1 MNTSTTDANLRLAAS
16 RQRIRRWIT
25 RPPAADAGGS
35 WSNPLSLATSLAA
48 DAGNEALRP
57 IAARHPY
64 ALVGT
69 ALAGGALIAWARP
82 WRLLG
87 SALFAG
93 ALSQLGARLVS
104 QIELPSMVDALQSML
119 RQPKNAGAP
128 DAGDARPS

>member
-1 MNTSTTDANLRLAAS
+1 MNENTNNTTSDANLRLAAS
-16 RQRIRRWIT
+16 RKRIREWIT
-25 RPPAADAGGS
+25 REPASDTGS
-35 WSNPLSLATSLAA
+35 DWSPLSLATSLAT

-57 IAARHPY
+57 IATRHPY

-82 WRLLG
+82 WRLLS

-104 QIELPSMVDALQSML
+104 QIELPSMADAVHAML
-119 RQPKNAGAP
+119 RKGGA
-128 DAGDARPS
+128 DST